1 MLKKN
6 VPQDGGILDRWHEIK
21 YAIDD
26 DGRYVLAPSVGW
38 KPANIA
44 NKQAWELISK
54 QVADVIKRIQ
64 AQELSPLAYYMVKN
78 QMDTDLLAKYVRLSR
93 WRVRRHL
100 KPAVFRRL
108 KVSILE
114 RYAKIFNVSA
124 EQLFDVPES
133 SSLDLYNGP
142 K

>member
-6 VPQDGGILDRWHEIK
+6 VPQDGGILDRWHEIS

-44 NKQAWELISK
+44 NQQAWELISK

-78 QMDTDLLAKYVRLSR
+78 QMDTNLLAKYVRLSR

-114 RYAKIFNVSA
+114 RYAEIFNVSA

>member
-1 MLKKN
+1 MRKKN
-6 VPQDGGILDRWHEIK
+6 VPQDGGILGRWHEIS

-38 KPANIA
+38 EPANIA

-100 KPAVFRRL
+100 KPAVFRCL

-124 EQLFDVPES
+124 EQLFDISEF
-133 SSLDLYNGP
+133 SSLDLDNVP
-142 K
+142 Q

>member
-6 VPQDGGILDRWHEIK
+6 VPQDGGILDRWHEIS
-21 YAIDD
+21 YAIDYE
-26 DGRYVLAPSVGW
+26 GRYVLAPSVGW
-38 KPANIA
+38 EPANIA

-54 QVADVIKRIQ
+54 QVADVIKRVQ

>member
-6 VPQDGGILDRWHEIK
+6 IPQDGGILDGWHEIS

-26 DGRYVLAPSVGW
+26 DGSYVLAPSVGW
-38 KPANIA
+38 EPANIA
-44 NKQAWELISK
+44 NKQAWKLISK
-54 QVADVIKRIQ
+54 QVADVIKRIH

-78 QMDTDLLAKYVRLSR
+78 QMDTNLLAKYVRLPR

-100 KPAVFRRL
+100 KPAIFRRL
-108 KVSILE
+108 KASILE

-124 EQLFDVPES
+124 EQLFDIPES
-133 SSLDLYNGP
+133 SSLDLDNGP
-142 K
+142 Q

>member
-6 VPQDGGILDRWHEIK
+6 VPQDDGILDGWHEIS

-38 KPANIA
+38 EPANIA
-44 NKQAWELISK
+44 NKHAWELISK

-78 QMDTDLLAKYVRLSR
+78 QMDTNLLAKYVRLSH

-114 RYAKIFNVSA
+114 RYAEIFNVSA

-133 SSLDLYNGP
+133 SSLDLYDNP

>member
-6 VPQDGGILDRWHEIK
+6 VPQDGGILDGWHEIS

-26 DGRYVLAPSVGW
+26 DGSYVLAPSVGW
-38 KPANIA
+38 EPANIA

-54 QVADVIKRIQ
+54 QLNDVIKRIQ
-64 AQELSPLAYYMVKN
+64 ARELSPLAYYMVKN
-78 QMDTDLLAKYVRLSR
+78 QMDTDLLAKYVRLPR

-124 EQLFDVPES
+124 EQLFDVSES
-133 SSLDLYNGP
+133 SSLDLDNGP
-142 K
+142 Q

>member
-1 MLKKN
+1 MRKKN
-6 VPQDGGILDRWHEIK
+6 VPQDSGILDRWHEIK

-38 KPANIA
+38 EPANIA

-54 QVADVIKRIQ
+54 QLDDVIKRIQ
-64 AQELSPLAYYMVKN
+64 AQDLSPLAYYMVKN
-78 QMDTDLLAKYVRLSR
+78 QMDIRLLAKYVRLSR

-100 KPAVFRRL
+100 NPAAFRRL
-108 KVSILE
+108 KTSILE
-114 RYAKIFNVSA
+114 RYAKTFNVST

-133 SSLDLYNGP
+133 
-142 K
+142 

>member
-6 VPQDGGILDRWHEIK
+6 VPQDDGILDRWHEIS

-38 KPANIA
+38 KPATIA

-54 QVADVIKRIQ
+54 QLDDVIKRIQ
-64 AQELSPLAYYMVKN
+64 AQDLSPLAYYMVKN
-78 QMDTDLLAKYVRLSR
+78 QMDITLLAKYVRLSR

-100 KPAVFRRL
+100 NPSVFRRL
-108 KVSILE
+108 KTSILE
-114 RYAKIFNVSA
+114 RYAKTFNVSA

-133 SSLDLYNGP
+133 SILDLDNGP

>member
-1 MLKKN
+1 MMKKN
-6 VPQDGGILDRWHEIK
+6 VPQDEGILDRWHEIS

-26 DGRYVLAPSVGW
+26 DGSYVLTPSVGW

-54 QVADVIKRIQ
+54 QVADVLERIQ

-78 QMDTDLLAKYVRLSR
+78 QMDTNLLAEYVRLPR

-108 KVSILE
+108 KNSILE
-114 RYAKIFNVSA
+114 RYAKIFGVSA
-124 EQLFDVPES
+124 EQLFDVPKS

-142 K
+142 Q

>member
-1 MLKKN
+1 MLKKK
-6 VPQDGGILDRWHEIK
+6 VPQDGGILDRWHEIS

-38 KPANIA
+38 EPANIA
-44 NKQAWELISK
+44 NKQAWELISR

>member
-6 VPQDGGILDRWHEIK
+6 VPQDGGILDRWHEIS

-124 EQLFDVPES
+124 EHLFDVPES
-133 SSLDLYNGP
+133 SSLDLDNGP

>member
-26 DGRYVLAPSVGW
+26 DDRYVLAPSVGW
-38 KPANIA
+38 
-44 NKQAWELISK
+44 E
-54 QVADVIKRIQ
+54 
-64 AQELSPLAYYMVKN
+64 ELSPLAYYMVKN
-78 QMDTDLLAKYVRLSR
+78 QMDINLLAKYVRLSR

-100 KPAVFRRL
+100 KPAVFRCL
-108 KVSILE
+108 KTSILE
-114 RYAKIFNVSA
+114 RYAKIFNVST

-133 SSLDLYNGP
+133 SVFDPDNGP

>member
-6 VPQDGGILDRWHEIK
+6 VPQDGGILDRWHEIS

-26 DGRYVLAPSVGW
+26 DGSYVLTPSVGW

-44 NKQAWELISK
+44 NKQSWELISK
-54 QVADVIKRIQ
+54 QVADVVKRIQ

-78 QMDTDLLAKYVRLSR
+78 QMDTNLLAKYVRLPR

-108 KVSILE
+108 KSSILE

-124 EQLFDVPES
+124 EQLFDVPKS
-133 SSLDLYNGP
+133 SNLDLDNGP
-142 K
+142 Q

>member
-6 VPQDGGILDRWHEIK
+6 VPQDGGILDRWHEIS

-133 SSLDLYNGP
+133 SSLDLDNGP
-142 K
+142 Q

>member
-1 MLKKN
+1 MRKKN
-6 VPQDGGILDRWHEIK
+6 VPQDSGILDRWHEIK

-26 DGRYVLAPSVGW
+26 DGCYVLAPSVGW
-38 KPANIA
+38 EPANIA

-54 QVADVIKRIQ
+54 QLDDVIKRIQ
-64 AQELSPLAYYMVKN
+64 AQDLSPLAYYMVKN
-78 QMDTDLLAKYVRLSR
+78 QMDIRLLAKYVRLPR

-100 KPAVFRRL
+100 NPSAFRRL
-108 KVSILE
+108 KTSILE
-114 RYAKIFNVSA
+114 RYAKTFNVST

-133 SSLDLYNGP
+133 SILDNGP